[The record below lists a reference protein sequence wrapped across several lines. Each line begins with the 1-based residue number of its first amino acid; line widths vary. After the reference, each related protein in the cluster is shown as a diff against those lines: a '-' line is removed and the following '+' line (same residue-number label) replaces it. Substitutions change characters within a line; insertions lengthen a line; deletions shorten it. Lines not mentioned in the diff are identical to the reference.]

1 MPTAAE
7 TLTPAATTTPAPAA
21 DPGTVPGLTPA
32 PTTPAGWWDTVKDPE
47 VKSWVASKNLPDAE
61 HALQSYWSLERLMGA
76 EKAGRTVMTPKD
88 ETDAEGW
95 KAIGSKLGVPANA
108 EEYKLP
114 VPEGQNDGFAKLASG
129 WMLKA
134 NIPPVMARQLTE
146 QWNAHAAEVEKAA
159 KTKSEAEVQAL
170 TAEWGPKAAENTETA
185 RRGFREFATQ
195 LGINADPKV
204 VEDALGS
211 ANFLKFFLGLGAL
224 QAESKFA
231 ATDNQGT
238 FSQSQKIEMQGQID
252 KIQADRSAGLINDF
266 QWRNEVEQKYL
277 KLIETVSRIP

>member
-7 TLTPAATTTPAPAA
+7 TLTPPAA
-21 DPGTVPGLTPA
+21 AAPTPDPGTVPGITP
-32 PTTPAGWWDTVKDPE
+32 PSTVPAGWWDTVKDPE

-88 ETDAEGW
+88 ETDADGW

-129 WMLKA
+129 WMQKA

-146 QWNAHAAEVEKAA
+146 QWNAYATETEKAA
-159 KTKSEAEVQAL
+159 KAKSESEVAAL
-170 TAEWGPKAAENTETA
+170 TAEWGPKATENTETA

-195 LGINADPKV
+195 LGITADPKV
-204 VEDALGS
+204 VEDAFGS

-238 FSQSQKIEMQGQID
+238 FSASQKIEMQAQID
-252 KIQADRSAGLINDF
+252 KIQADRSAGKINDF